1 MYQVERPSFRKHVA
15 TILNLCGYETKMHEI
30 LTGRSGMKHK
40 IDIVAEKFE
49 MPIEQVL
56 LIKCKA
62 KEESLCLRMDE
73 VLLFYVQV
81 LDTTADHGIIITTCE
96 IPEDAVK
103 FANYYRMRIIQGES
117 MEEIKRAMFQ
127 GKVKEFSKVNI

>member
-1 MYQVERPSFRKHVA
+1 MYRVDRQSFRRHVA
-15 TILNLCGYETKMHEI
+15 TLLSLCGYETKIYKI
-30 LTGRSGMKHK
+30 LTGRSGMRHK

-103 FANYYRMRIIQGES
+103 FANYYRIRIIQGEN
-117 MEEIKRAMFQ
+117 MEEIRRAMFQ

>member
-1 MYQVERPSFRKHVA
+1 MYLVDRQSFRKHVA
-15 TILNLCGYETKMHEI
+15 ALLNLCGYETKMHKI
-30 LTGRSGMKHK
+30 LTGRSGMRHK

-62 KEESLCLRMDE
+62 KEENLCLRMDE

-81 LDTTADHGIIITTCE
+81 LDTAAGHGIIITTCE
-96 IPEDAVK
+96 IPEDAAK
-103 FANYYRMRIIQGES
+103 FANYYRIRIIRGEN
-117 MEEIKRAMFQ
+117 MEELKRAMFR
-127 GKVKEFSKVNI
+127 GKVKEFSRVNI